1 MCLLFVKC
9 VAHGRPDMTF
19 NPSPEKTPGFIPEV
33 IEGGIDDLLRQFET
47 LVWSTDPEDV
57 PLMVKLAARLDK
69 RGTLRLVP
77 RADPPEHAD
86 LQGPPKS

>member
-1 MCLLFVKC
+1 MCLLFVTC
-9 VAHGRPDMTF
+9 AAHGRPDMTF

-47 LVWSTDPEDV
+47 LVWSKDAEDV
-57 PLMVKLAARLDK
+57 PLMVELAARLDR
-69 RGTLRLVP
+69 RGALRCVP
-77 RADPPEHAD
+77 CADPPEQAD

>member
-1 MCLLFVKC
+1 MCLIC
-9 VAHGRPDMTF
+9 VRFAEHGGPDMTF
-19 NPSPEKTPGFIPEV
+19 NPTPEKTPGFIPEV

-47 LVWSTDPEDV
+47 LVWRTDPEDV